1 MKFIESLIKNKFSM
15 LLTDSEE
22 QTPLAYIL
30 QDNVPEEALVP
41 VVQIIMKY
49 GFNILRNMK
58 AHHDDVDSEEGEP
71 DLKESFLMELFEKGK
86 MTLKLFKLIAPLLK

>member
-1 MKFIESLIKNKFSM
+1 MAVGVHRTNPKAKGSPGLKFIESLIKNKFSM

-41 VVQIIMKY
+41 VV
-49 GFNILRNMK
+49 
-58 AHHDDVDSEEGEP
+58 
-71 DLKESFLMELFEKGK
+71 
-86 MTLKLFKLIAPLLK
+86 